1 MLIRQSHIVSGNINA
16 TEIKTISEINPQLV
30 IAFSSVESLVNGKI
44 NNKLTDYFPNSTIVG
59 CTTAGEIYEDSVFDN
74 TAVVTGI
81 HFDNPDFQVRTS
93 ELPTMNASFKSG
105 KKLAEELY
113 DDSLR
118 SVFVMGLGVNIN
130 GSALID
136 GLDNIFKKN
145 ILITGGLAGDGG
157 KFKKTYTFLN
167 DQLFDDRNLGI
178 GFYNDNINLSYGS
191 AGGWQPFGPLRQI
204 TKSSKN
210 ILYEIDGKPA
220 LEVYKKYL
228 GEFAKDLP
236 ASALLFPFLLV
247 GENEDGLVRT
257 ILGIDEK
264 NGSLILAGDVE
275 ENGYV
280 KLMQASTESLVAG
293 AQKAAKSII
302 NEKPEDETGLAIL
315 ISCVGRK
322 LVMGSRIDEEIDA
335 INNMFGTPIHISGFY
350 SYGEICPLT
359 GLIDCK
365 LHNQTMTI
373 TYITEK

>member
-1 MLIRQSHIVSGNINA
+1 MLIRQLHISSSNIDAN
-16 TEIKTISEINPQLV
+16 EIMTISEINPQLIIV
-30 IAFSSVESLVNGKI
+30 FSSIESLVNGKI
-44 NNKLTDYFPNSTIVG
+44 NNKLTEYFFNSTIVG
-59 CTTAGEIYEDSVFDN
+59 CTTAGEIYKDSVYDN
-74 TAVVTGI
+74 TVVVTGI

-93 ELPTMNASFKSG
+93 ELSNMNASFNSG

-113 DDSLR
+113 DDSLH

-136 GLDNIFKKN
+136 GLENIFKKN

-157 KFKKTYTFLN
+157 KFKHTYTFLN
-167 DQLFDDRNLGI
+167 DQVFDNRNLGI
-178 GFYNDNINLSYGS
+178 GFYNDKINLSYGS

-204 TKSSKN
+204 TKSSMN

-228 GEFAKDLP
+228 GEFANDLP
-236 ASALLFPFLLV
+236 ASGLLFPFLLLD
-247 GENEDGLVRT
+247 ENENGLVRT

-264 NGSLILAGDVE
+264 NGSLILAGDVQ

-293 AQKAAKSII
+293 AREAAKSII
-302 NEKPEDETGLAIL
+302 DKRQEEDTGLAIL

-335 INNMFGTPIHISGFY
+335 INNIFDTIIDINGFY
-350 SYGEICPLT
+350 SYGEICPLK

>member
-1 MLIRQSHIVSGNINA
+1 MLIRQLHIDSNKINTNEFNTLA
-16 TEIKTISEINPQLV
+16 EINPQL
-30 IAFSSVESLVNGKI
+30 IITFSSVESLVIGKI
-44 NNKLTDYFPNSTIVG
+44 NIKLTDYFSNSTVVG
-59 CTTAGEIYEDSVFDN
+59 CTTAGEIYKDSVYDN

-81 HFDNPDFQVRTS
+81 HFDNPDFQVKTS
-93 ELPTMNASFKSG
+93 ELPTMNASFDSG

-113 DDSLR
+113 DNSLR
-118 SVFVMGLGVNIN
+118 SAFVLGLGVNIN

-136 GLDNIFKKN
+136 GLENIFKKN

-157 KFKKTYTFLN
+157 KFKQTYTFLN
-167 DQLFDDRNLGI
+167 DQLFDNRNLGI
-178 GFYNDNINLSYGS
+178 GFYNTNINLSYGS

-204 TKSSKN
+204 TKSSMN

-228 GEFAKDLP
+228 GEFAEDLP
-236 ASALLFPFLLV
+236 ASGLLFPFLLV
-247 GENEDGLVRT
+247 GENDGGLVRT

-275 ENGYV
+275 EYGFV
-280 KLMQASTESLVAG
+280 KLMQAGTDSLVAG
-293 AQKAAKSII
+293 AQEAAKSIL
-302 NEKPEDETGLAIL
+302 NKKLNDDTGLAIL

-322 LVMGSRIDEEIDA
+322 LVMGNRIDEEIDA
-335 INNMFGTPIHISGFY
+335 INSMFDATINISGFY
-350 SYGEICPLT
+350 SYGEICPLKRS
-359 GLIDCK
+359 IDCK

>member
-1 MLIRQSHIVSGNINA
+1 MLIRQLHISSSNIDAN
-16 TEIKTISEINPQLV
+16 EFMTISEINPQLIIV
-30 IAFSSVESLVNGKI
+30 FSSIESLVNGKI
-44 NNKLTDYFPNSTIVG
+44 NNKLTDYFFNSTIVG
-59 CTTAGEIYEDSVFDN
+59 CTTAGEIYKDSVYDN
-74 TAVVTGI
+74 TVVVTGL

-93 ELPTMNASFKSG
+93 ELSSMNLSFDSG

-113 DDSLR
+113 DDSLH

-136 GLDNIFKKN
+136 GLENIFKKN

-157 KFKKTYTFLN
+157 KFKQTYTFLN
-167 DQLFDDRNLGI
+167 DQVFDNRNLGI
-178 GFYNDNINLSYGS
+178 GFYNDNINLYYGS

-204 TKSSKN
+204 TKSSMN
-210 ILYEIDGKPA
+210 ILYEIDKKPA

-228 GEFAKDLP
+228 GEFANDLP
-236 ASALLFPFLLV
+236 ASGLLFPFLLLD
-247 GENEDGLVRT
+247 ENENGLVRT
-257 ILGIDEK
+257 ILGIDKK
-264 NGSLILAGDVE
+264 NGSLILAGDVQ

-293 AQKAAKSII
+293 AQEAAKSII
-302 NEKPEDETGLAIL
+302 EKKQEEDTGLAIL

-335 INNMFGTPIHISGFY
+335 INNMFDTTIDINGFY
-350 SYGEICPLT
+350 SYGEICPLK